1 MVVNNKD
8 NQPQKAHLLM
18 KKAVM
23 VTEMLELARHEY
35 KKHYSEGVT
44 DEVINQLKKLI
55 PSGIS
60 VSAEAWDVFAQ
71 AIQQL
76 CSARSEVYLDSLAL
90 VNLANNIQGL
100 WNAGWLKVT
109 D

>member
-1 MVVNNKD
+1 
-8 NQPQKAHLLM
+8 M

-23 VTEMLELARHEY
+23 VTEMLEFARLEY
-35 KKHYSEGVT
+35 KKHYDEGVT

-60 VSAEAWDVFAQ
+60 VSAEAWDIFAQ

-76 CSARSEVYLDSLAL
+76 CSAISRLDIDSLAL

-100 WNAGWLKVT
+100 WNAGWLKAT